1 MLDIKFVR
9 DNPDAVKENIKKKF
23 QDAKLPL
30 VDEVIELDAEKRK
43 TQQEA
48 ERYFQLCLFDA
59 VNLCGCLVGKRSP
72 CDDVLHLAPFL
83 LHIRYKRDLC
93 PRPYEVVLRV
103 SGFEVGIAHQV
114 IGEKTDAAF
123 EGH

>member
-1 MLDIKFVR
+1 MYSRKITK
-9 DNPDAVKENIKKKF
+9 
-23 QDAKLPL
+23 
-30 VDEVIELDAEKRK
+30 K

-93 PRPYEVVLRV
+93 PRTYEVVLRV

>member
-1 MLDIKFVR
+1 MYSRKITK
-9 DNPDAVKENIKKKF
+9 
-23 QDAKLPL
+23 
-30 VDEVIELDAEKRK
+30 K

-83 LHIRYKRDLC
+83 LHIRYKRNLC
-93 PRPYEVVLRV
+93 PRMLCDGSKFGKIAQVTFAELADVTVITAGLKDKKYKKYENIV
-103 SGFEVGIAHQV
+103 EV
-114 IGEKTDAAF
+114 
-123 EGH
+123 EGV

>member
-1 MLDIKFVR
+1 MFSI
-9 DNPDAVKENIKKKF
+9 
-23 QDAKLPL
+23 
-30 VDEVIELDAEKRK
+30 
-43 TQQEA
+43 
-48 ERYFQLCLFDA
+48 
-59 VNLCGCLVGKRSP
+59 SP
-72 CDDVLHLAPFL
+72 HFFSISATSA
-83 LHIRYKRDLC
+83 IC